1 MTEFGSVAPS
11 PRQKWQNVELQCS
24 NVREL
29 LANLRTTQALFGF
42 LVNMRV
48 DRRLDNMGAVQA
60 LGGILPHEPNRI
72 FGGSNNPRIHA
83 LAVAHDDL
91 CITHNIDCR
100 IFWVPRALN
109 SDADSASL

>member
-42 LVNMRV
+42 LVNMLV
-48 DRRLDNMGAVQA
+48 DRDNMGAVQA
-60 LGGILPHEPNRI
+60 LGGIILTNQI
-72 FGGSNNPRIHA
+72 VF
-83 LAVAHDDL
+83 LVAPTIPEFML
-91 CITHNIDCR
+91 
-100 IFWVPRALN
+100 
-109 SDADSASL
+109 